1 MLPASVKQSLGHQQC
16 FSDFSPILYLGK
28 ATAKLHVG
36 AHRVERQE
44 KKRNILVWG
53 ALGREIT
60 ALQACV
66 CVCVYMTSVQCVS
79 NQRPFPRLSDK
90 HV

>member
-36 AHRVERQE
+36 AHRVEGQE
-44 KKRNILVWG
+44 KKKKRNILVWR
-53 ALGREIT
+53 APGREIT
-60 ALQACV
+60 ALQAR
-66 CVCVYMTSVQCVS
+66 VCVYVTSV
-79 NQRPFPRLSDK
+79 
-90 HV
+90 

>member
-36 AHRVERQE
+36 AHWVEGQE
-44 KKRNILVWG
+44 KKKETFWCGEL
-53 ALGREIT
+53 REEK
-60 ALQACV
+60 LQPYRPV
-66 CVCVYMTSVQCVS
+66 CVFM
-79 NQRPFPRLSDK
+79 
-90 HV
+90 